1 MRDARGI
8 SSGGCWNLSRRS
20 LWNLCGS
27 CFGYL
32 LGSFGI
38 KLPLES
44 PKGAPGNLPRVDPGI
59 SPSVL
64 LKTRHNVCSKFD
76 RSCSW
81 SIFWNLSKRC
91 SRNHCRRCSRCCSW
105 NLYRRCTWKL
115 FWRLLLE
122 ICGVPPEIS
131 PKVAPKI
138 SPGRTSGIYPGE
150 AVGISS
156 GFAPGK
162 FKVPLSGGISGITQ
176 GVAPGIFVIVA
187 SKTSRG
193 CSWNAFKSGSWN
205 LQVFYSKLDRMFA
218 RNSSELISQIR
229 QNFY

>member
-1 MRDARGI
+1 MLLISPRGAPGISSEGAPEISPGVTIGIFMRDARGI

-76 RSCSW
+76 RSCS
-81 SIFWNLSKRC
+81 
-91 SRNHCRRCSRCCSW
+91 
-105 NLYRRCTWKL
+105 
-115 FWRLLLE
+115 
-122 ICGVPPEIS
+122 
-131 PKVAPKI
+131 
-138 SPGRTSGIYPGE
+138 
-150 AVGISS
+150 
-156 GFAPGK
+156 
-162 FKVPLSGGISGITQ
+162 
-176 GVAPGIFVIVA
+176 
-187 SKTSRG
+187 
-193 CSWNAFKSGSWN
+193 
-205 LQVFYSKLDRMFA
+205 
-218 RNSSELISQIR
+218 
-229 QNFY
+229 